1 MRSWLYVP
9 GNRPERF
16 AKAAGSGA
24 DAVILDLEDA
34 VPRGEKEGAR
44 AGVARWLGT
53 ADGSCL
59 VTVRIN
65 RGSRA
70 DLEAVVR
77 PGLGG
82 VQLPKVE
89 SADEVRAV
97 DEQLASLEAAAGV
110 TPGSIQLFPLIES
123 AIAILRAFEIGGAS
137 RRIGS
142 LALGAVDLLA
152 DIGGRGEEAV
162 EYARS
167 HLVFAARA
175 AALPGPTDGVWTA
188 IRDLD
193 GLRSAAEHARVLGYA
208 GKLVIHPTHV
218 PIVNQVFSPTADEI
232 AWARK
237 MLGTDVGTVDGEF
250 VDLAVRRRAEAI
262 LASAQPGDRARVV
275 SQ

>member
-24 DAVILDLEDA
+24 DAIILDLEDA
-34 VPRGEKEGAR
+34 VPRPEKEQAR
-44 AGVARWLGT
+44 AQVAGWL
-53 ADGSCL
+53 DGAAASCL

-89 SADEVRAV
+89 SEDEVRAA
-97 DEQLASLEAAAGV
+97 DEALAALEQAAGIA
-110 TPGSIQLFPLIES
+110 PGSIRIFPLIES
-123 AIAILRAFEIGGAS
+123 AIAVLRAYEIGSAAD
-137 RRIGS
+137 RVGS

-152 DIGGRGEEAV
+152 DIGGRGDDAIA
-162 EYARS
+162 YARS
-167 HLVFAARA
+167 HLVYAARA
-175 AALPGPTDGVWTA
+175 ANLPGPTDGVWTA
-188 IRDLD
+188 VRDLD
-193 GLRSAAEHARVLGYA
+193 GLRAAAEHARTLGHA

-218 PIVNQVFSPTADEI
+218 AIVNQVFSPTADEI
-232 AWARK
+232 VWARK
-237 MLGTDVGTVDGEF
+237 VLGTDVGTVDGEF
-250 VDLAVRRRAEAI
+250 VDRAVLRRAEAI
-262 LASAQPGDRARVV
+262 LASAGSGGAAR
-275 SQ
+275 

>member
-16 AKAAGSGA
+16 AKAAASGA
-24 DAVILDLEDA
+24 DALILDLEDA
-34 VPRGEKEGAR
+34 VPRAEKEQAR
-44 AGVARWLGT
+44 AGVASWLGG
-53 ADGSCL
+53 AEASCL

-65 RGSRA
+65 RGNRA

-97 DEQLASLEAAAGV
+97 DERLATLEEASGIA
-110 TPGSIQLFPLIES
+110 PGSVRIFPLIES
-123 AIAILRAFEIGGAS
+123 AIAVLRALEIGGAAA
-137 RRIGS
+137 RVGS

-152 DIGGRGEEAV
+152 DIGARGDEGAA
-162 EYARS
+162 YARS
-167 HLVFAARA
+167 HLVYAARA
-175 AALPGPTDGVWTA
+175 ANLPGPTDGVWTA

-193 GLRSAAEHARVLGYA
+193 GLRSAAEHARTLGYA

-237 MLGTDVGTVDGEF
+237 VLGTDVGTVDGEF

-262 LASAQPGDRARVV
+262 LASAQPGDRARGI